1 MQNHFLSEDKHQLR
15 YYSSF
20 AVKHLDLYIE
30 SSHRIVVVA
39 VGEDLQRE
47 SILIHDKLVLSLVLI
62 LEYFLNIMKNVIKNS
77 SNIYEYLR
85 WKKIIF

>member
-1 MQNHFLSEDKHQLR
+1 MQNHFLSEDKRRLR

-20 AVKHLDLYIE
+20 AVKHLDLYIG

-47 SILIHDKLVLSLVLI
+47 SILIDDKLVLSLVLFLI
-62 LEYFLNIMKNVIKNS
+62 FFEY
-77 SNIYEYLR
+77 YEKR
-85 WKKIIF
+85 NQK